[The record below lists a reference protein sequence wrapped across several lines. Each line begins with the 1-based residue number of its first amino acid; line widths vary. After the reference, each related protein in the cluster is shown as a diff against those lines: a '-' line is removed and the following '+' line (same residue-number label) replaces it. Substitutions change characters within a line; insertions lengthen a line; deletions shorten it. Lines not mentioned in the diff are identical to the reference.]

1 MVKKFDFIFTVLPF
15 IQIIKYIEPL
25 SPIRFMSDERNG
37 LLSKKKKKFST
48 SRLPILS
55 FFDSL
60 RLFSTHAWYTKR
72 SGGSITKSAYDPLSR
87 VRLVCLPS
95 RGD

>member
-1 MVKKFDFIFTVLPF
+1 MRLEINEEWSKSLIISFFLVFYN
-15 IQIIKYIEPL
+15 QIIEPL

-60 RLFSTHAWYTKR
+60 RLFSTHA
-72 SGGSITKSAYDPLSR
+72 
-87 VRLVCLPS
+87 
-95 RGD
+95 